1 MARGYFPRSIY
12 TSNSSF
18 FVGNENIYF
27 VLMSQKS
34 FAGGGIKGTGTLH
47 ARADIQ
53 AAENANIEKA
63 TEDAPQIPACAADG

>member
-1 MARGYFPRSIY
+1 MSRGYFPRSIY

-34 FAGGGIKGTGTLH
+34 FAGGIKGTGTLH

>member
-1 MARGYFPRSIY
+1 
-12 TSNSSF
+12 
-18 FVGNENIYF
+18 
-27 VLMSQKS
+27 MSQKS